1 MIFCTFA
8 FVESSPKRETGI
20 LIGETQGEPGI
31 LIGGTGPQK
40 ITFL

>member
-1 MIFCTFA
+1 MDILYFCLHRII
-8 FVESSPKRETGI
+8 PPQKGK
-20 LIGETQGEPGI
+20 PGI

>member
-1 MIFCTFA
+1 MDILYFA
-8 FVESSPKRETGI
+8 LIESSPPKGK
-20 LIGETQGEPGI
+20 PGI